1 MFLNVI
7 PTLRYIHLT
16 HNLQA
21 FYLRFTTST
30 PPNLCCNNILSL
42 GDLYLCVCTSHRKQF
57 QVYFAAGQD
66 ELITLEDTKVIPKMR
81 KLFRI
86 ITLYTT
92 KERPS
97 LKYIVAANSGTS
109 AKLMVNGHAFRASA
123 TVQCVMIINL
133 IFKIQ

>member
-1 MFLNVI
+1 M
-7 PTLRYIHLT
+7 
-16 HNLQA
+16 
-21 FYLRFTTST
+21 
-30 PPNLCCNNILSL
+30 
-42 GDLYLCVCTSHRKQF
+42 CVCTSHRKQF

-97 LKYIVAANSGTS
+97 LKYIVAVRSSGTS